1 MWMNRQCRTHNLR
14 ARPSE
19 RNNMK
24 CLRNLVPTDPS
35 SQGGF
40 WWNVS
45 DPSRANK
52 IKWKWF
58 ASAPLQVWQIDYK
71 LSSLLAVQGWSTW
84 VCFSSLHRLYPPV
97 PRTSHNIKRWYS
109 NNNNY
114 YSFEGGTHKRE
125 LCTVQGFS
133 FDLFAKQTLLSSAQ
147 LRCRR
152 CMMIFIFHLLCH
164 RRVHC
169 RASQPASQQ
178 SRTQI
183 IRITKCYH

>member
-24 CLRNLVPTDPS
+24 CPRNLVPTDPS

-97 PRTSHNIKRWYS
+97 PRTSHNIERWYS

-133 FDLFAKQTLLSSAQ
+133 FDLFAKQTLLSSAPVQ
-147 LRCRR
+147 EVYDDIYFPPPLPQTSS
-152 CMMIFIFHLLCH
+152 LQSQS
-164 RRVHC
+164 
-169 RASQPASQQ
+169 ASQPAEQN
-178 SRTQI
+178 TN
-183 IRITKCYH
+183 Y